1 MGNTSQ
7 LKIGS
12 ILSYLQ
18 MFLNIAI
25 GLIYTPIMIRLLGRS
40 EYGLYN
46 TVASTISM
54 LSLLS
59 LGFNSSYIRFYA
71 KYRKEDNKQK
81 IYSLN
86 GLFLIIF
93 LIIGCIALLCGLFL
107 TTNLNIVFSDG
118 LTSSEYEIAKVLM
131 LLLSIQ
137 LAESFLATVFTNI
150 ISAHEKFVFLKLV
163 NMLKTIGSPLVTL
176 PLLLLGYKSIAMV
189 SVSLV
194 ITLISDGI
202 NIFFVISILKERFV
216 FNNFEKGLFSNIFVY
231 TSFIAINMIV
241 DQVNNNV
248 DKLLLARFKGTSE
261 VAIYS
266 VGFSLYNYY
275 SMFSTSISGVFTPR
289 IHSIINQYDG
299 SQLRITLTDM
309 FVKVGRIQY
318 MLLAL
323 IVTGYVFWG
332 KQFITTIWAGPDYE
346 NSYYVGIL
354 LMLPATVPL
363 IQNVGIE
370 IQRAQNLHRFRSIIY
385 IIMATLNLVL
395 SIYLCQKYGAIGST
409 IGTAI
414 SLVVANGFIM
424 NVFYHKKCNIDMMCF
439 WKNIYN
445 ASIGLIIPV
454 ITGFFMVSFFSS
466 YNRWSLLLQ
475 ILVYILIYCISIW
488 RFSLN
493 KFEKELFSGVF
504 VKIRNRL
511 VMK

>member
-202 NIFFVISILKERFV
+202 NIFFVISILKERFI

>member
-504 VKIRNRL
+504 IKIRNRL

>member
-1 MGNTSQ
+1 MGKTSQ
-7 LKIGS
+7 LKVGS
-12 ILSYLQ
+12 ILSYFQ

-25 GLIYTPIMIRLLGRS
+25 GLVYTPIMIRLLGRS

-59 LGFNSSYIRFYA
+59 LGFNSSYIRYYA
-71 KYRKEDNKQK
+71 RYQKENNKSK

-86 GLFLIIF
+86 GLFFIIF
-93 LIIGCIALLCGLFL
+93 FIIGCTALICGLFL
-107 TTNLNIVFSDG
+107 TTHLNIVFSDG
-118 LTSSEYEIAKVLM
+118 LTSSEYEIARVLM

-137 LAESFLATVFTNI
+137 LAESFLASVFTNI

-202 NIFFVISILKERFV
+202 NIFFVISILKERFL
-216 FNNFEKGLFSNIFVY
+216 FKNFEKGLFSNIFVY

-241 DQVNNNV
+241 DQINNNV

-299 SQLRITLTDM
+299 SQLRKKLTDM

-323 IVTGYVFWG
+323 IITGYVFWG

-385 IIMATLNLVL
+385 IIMASSNLAL
-395 SIYLCQKYGAIGST
+395 SVYLCQKYGAIGST
-409 IGTAI
+409 IGTSI

-439 WKNIYN
+439 WKNICN

-454 ITGFFMVSFFSS
+454 ISGVFMVFFFDS
-466 YNRWSLLLQ
+466 YNRLSLLLQ
-475 ILVYILIYCISIW
+475 IFIYILIYCISIW

-493 KFEKELFSGVF
+493 KFEKELFSELF

-511 VMK
+511 VSK